1 MNFSLGTEFP
11 DELNIITA
19 LLNCNLHCRMCLQA
33 YKTYKG
39 REVMSMEDFRLTM
52 ENVPEGQP
60 IKVGISPFAEPFT
73 MKGFLDYVRVAKEV
87 RPEAYITVNTNLV
100 LMDEAISRELVECG
114 LDRIV
119 LSLNVDN
126 REDFEWFTGKDDYDL
141 ACANIHTLSRVRSE
155 AGSALPQTMIQLIK
169 MPRTEGRF
177 PDFQREWEPYVDR
190 VILRDLDD
198 QAATVNLEKEVF
210 EGVDYAPIQG
220 NLICQSPWLSM
231 TVNWKGD
238 VYPCCSAAFNDWHET
253 DLKLGNIREDRL
265 VDLWQSPAME
275 KIRYNQYLNLDENCS
290 RCKHKGLSAPQAREL
305 ERSLIKTGALQ
316 LL

>member
-1 MNFSLGTEFP
+1 MKFTPSTEFP

-39 REVMSMEDFRLTM
+39 RQVMSMEDFRLTM
-52 ENVPEGQP
+52 ENVPQGKA

-73 MKGFLDYVRVAKEV
+73 MKGFLDYVRVAKEI

-141 ACANIHTLSRVRSE
+141 ACANIRTLSRVRSE
-155 AGSALPQTMIQLIK
+155 AGWALPQTMIQLIK

-177 PDFQREWEPYVDR
+177 PDFQRGWESYVDR

-220 NLICQSPWLSM
+220 NLICQSPWLSL

-238 VYPCCSAAFNDWHET
+238 IYPCCSAGFNDWHDT
-253 DLKLGNIREDRL
+253 ALKLGNIREDKL
-265 VDLWQSPAME
+265 VDVWKSSAME
-275 KIRYNQYLNLDENCS
+275 TVRENQYFNADPNCG
-290 RCKHKGLSAPQAREL
+290 RCKHKGLSPADARSF
-305 ERSLIKTGALQ
+305 ERNLLKSSALQ